1 MYKLGFFCI
10 FFASSLSIDAQNTAL
25 ADSIVKYQMSSGGW
39 VKNQDWQKGADL
51 AYINKCMKTGIGS
64 TIDNGATTSEM
75 KVLAKVYAE
84 THEKR
89 YRESFIRGLHY
100 VLDMQYANGGWPQF
114 YPARKDVRYASRITF
129 NDNAMVSVMLML
141 RDVAENKDMY
151 APLHISKS
159 LRKRAMAAFNRGVDC
174 ILKCQVRKN
183 GRLTVWCQQHDEVTL
198 APASARAFELASL
211 TGHGETVDIIL
222 LLMSIPNPSDEVK
235 ASIRGAIEWLM
246 AHAIKDKAIE
256 RYQREDGRYD
266 IRLVD
271 SPNAPLLWARYY
283 DLETEEPFFC
293 DRDGIPRK
301 HLEDIGYE
309 RRNGYS
315 WLGTSP
321 NKLRV
326 KN

>member
-25 ADSIVKYQMSSGGW
+25 ADSIVKYQMPSGGW

-51 AYINKCMKTGIGS
+51 AYISKCMKTGIGS

-84 THEKR
+84 THDKR
-89 YRESFIRGLHY
+89 YRDAFIRGLHY
-100 VLDMQYANGGWPQF
+100 LLDMQYANGGWPQF
-114 YPARKDVRYASRITF
+114 YPARKDVKYASRITF

-151 APLHISKS
+151 APLHVGRS

-222 LLMSIPNPSDEVK
+222 LLKSIPNPSDEVK

-246 AHAIKDKAIE
+246 THAIKDKAIE

-271 SPNAPLLWARYY
+271 RPNAPLLWARYY

-326 KN
+326 NN